1 MDVTVTLPCNA
12 NILLALINTM
22 EVETEPAGATGG
34 SGITHP
40 LLCYSTGSE
49 HEINLWQMTYYIY

>member
-49 HEINLWQMTYYIY
+49 HEINL